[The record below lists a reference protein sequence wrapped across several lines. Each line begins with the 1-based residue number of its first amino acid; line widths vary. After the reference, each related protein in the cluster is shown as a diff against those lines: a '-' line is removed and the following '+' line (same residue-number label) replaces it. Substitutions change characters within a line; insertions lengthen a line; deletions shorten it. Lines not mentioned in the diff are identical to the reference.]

1 MASKAIYH
9 DYMERWQPPPT
20 FTPRV
25 KAFIAGAV
33 IAVALAG
40 ILLRAMHS

>member
-1 MASKAIYH
+1 MQTKVLYH
-9 DYMERWQPPPT
+9 NYMERWEVPPT

-40 ILLRAMHS
+40 FFLRAMQ